1 MTTLKKKYIIR
12 PLSAIFLLMTLIVL
26 NVVIAST
33 ADRLLPNINKE
44 KICGSHEGHTLRK
57 GAGKGGCYFIDKN
70 NKTNYVDK
78 RLCDC

>member
-1 MTTLKKKYIIR
+1 MTTIKKKLIR
-12 PLSAIFLLMTLIVL
+12 PLSILFFVACLIML

-33 ADRLLPNINKE
+33 ADRLLDNSK
-44 KICGSHEGHTLRK
+44 KVKVCGSFEGHTLRK
-57 GAGKGGCYFIDKN
+57 GPGKGGCYFIDKN